1 MDTGV
6 IYARFSS
13 QSQNE
18 QSIEA
23 QVRICKE
30 FAENKG
36 INIVNVYSDKARTGT
51 NDARPAFQRM
61 IKDAKSGAFQF
72 IIVYMFDRF
81 ARNRRDS
88 IMYKEMLKDEGIKVL
103 SALEPIADDE
113 GGEFYEMFL
122 EWNAEKYS
130 KRLSKRVKDGI
141 DTSIANGHFCGGT
154 VIYGYMSV
162 NEPIPGKPNKFIK
175 KIVIDEEEAKVI
187 RLVFDYYKTGHTKKE
202 IAEMLN

>member
-1 MDTGV
+1 MENGI

-23 QVRICKE
+23 QIRICSE

-36 INIVNVYSDKARTGT
+36 IKIVNVYSDKAKTGT
-51 NDARPAFQRM
+51 NTDRPAFQKM
-61 IKDAKSGAFQF
+61 VSDAQTGAFKY

-88 IMYKEMLKDEGIKVL
+88 VMYKEMLKEKYGIKVI
-103 SALEPIADDE
+103 SALEPISEDE

-122 EWNAEKYS
+122 EWNAEKIQQTSFKTYPRRYRYEYCQRNVLRRKS
-130 KRLSKRVKDGI
+130 TFRV
-141 DTSIANGHFCGGT
+141 S
-154 VIYGYMSV
+154 S
-162 NEPIPGKPNKFIK
+162 
-175 KIVIDEEEAKVI
+175 
-187 RLVFDYYKTGHTKKE
+187 
-202 IAEMLN
+202 

>member
-23 QVRICKE
+23 QIRICSE

-36 INIVNVYSDKARTGT
+36 IKIVNTYSDKAKSGT
-51 NDARPAFQRM
+51 NDHRPAFQKM
-61 IKDAKSGAFQF
+61 VSDAQTGAFKY

-88 IMYKEMLKDEGIKVL
+88 VMYKEMLKEKFGIKVI

-130 KRLSKRVKDGI
+130 KRLSKRIKDGI
-141 DTSIANGHFCGGT
+141 DTSIANGMFCGGK
-154 VIYGYMSV
+154 VPFGYRL
-162 NEPIPGKPNKFIK
+162 EIEQTPGNAKPVK
-175 KIVIDEEEAKVI
+175 KVVVYDEEA
-187 RLVFDYYKTGHTKKE
+187 E
-202 IAEMLN
+202 II

>member
-1 MDTGV
+1 MENCV

-13 QSQNE
+13 YGQNE

-30 FAENKG
+30 TAESKG
-36 INIVNVYSDKARTGT
+36 LKVINIYPDKARTGT
-51 NDARPAFQRM
+51 NDSRPAFQRM
-61 IKDAKSGAFQF
+61 ISDAQSGAFQY

-88 IMYKEMLKDEGIKVL
+88 IMYKEMLKEKYGIRVL
-103 SALEPIADDE
+103 SALEPIAEDE

-130 KRLSKRVKDGI
+130 KRLSKRVKDGL
-141 DTSIANGHFCGGT
+141 DTSVAT
-154 VIYGYMSV
+154 
-162 NEPIPGKPNKFIK
+162 PTLRADK
-175 KIVIDEEEAKVI
+175 KG
-187 RLVFDYYKTGHTKKE
+187 RLIELRNQPFSF
-202 IAEMLN
+202 L

>member
-1 MDTGV
+1 MENGI

-23 QVRICKE
+23 QIRICSE

-36 INIVNVYSDKARTGT
+36 IKIVNVYSDKAKTGT
-51 NDARPAFQRM
+51 NTDRPAFQKM
-61 IKDAKSGAFQF
+61 VSDAQTGAFKY

-88 IMYKEMLKDEGIKVL
+88 VMYKEMLKEKYGIKVI
-103 SALEPIADDE
+103 SALEPISEDE

-122 EWNAEKYS
+122 EWNAENTANDFPNVSATASIQVLPTECFAAEKC
-130 KRLSKRVKDGI
+130 LSGI
-141 DTSIANGHFCGGT
+141 AL
-154 VIYGYMSV
+154 
-162 NEPIPGKPNKFIK
+162 
-175 KIVIDEEEAKVI
+175 
-187 RLVFDYYKTGHTKKE
+187 R
-202 IAEMLN
+202 